1 MFRRRIA
8 QFLPNYNLFDRL
20 PVARPFKPYL
30 GHPNVWA
37 LNRRSV
43 AGAVAAGLFCGL
55 IPGPFQV
62 FGTLIWVLVARV
74 NLPVAVVTTL
84 YTNPVSIVPLY
95 VFAVAYGQLILGQVA
110 HSSMAPVPPWV
121 WSEWQAS
128 IAAYWDWMLGL
139 GPALAVGL
147 PATMVTF
154 AVLGYISVRVVWRA
168 AVVLAWR
175 RRAARRAQKNRT

>member
-8 QFLPNYNLFDRL
+8 QYLPTYDLFDRL
-20 PVARPFKPYL
+20 PWARPFKRYL

-62 FGTLIWVLVARV
+62 FGTLLWVLVAKV

-84 YTNPVSIVPLY
+84 YTNPITIVPLY
-95 VFAVAYGQLILGQVA
+95 VFAVAYGQFILGGVA
-110 HSSMAPVPPWV
+110 DASMAPVPPWV
-121 WSEWQAS
+121 WSQWQAS
-128 IAAYWDWMLGL
+128 LAAYMNWMLDL

-147 PATMVTF
+147 PATMFTF
-154 AVLGYISVRVVWRA
+154 AVLGYCTVR
-168 AVVLAWR
+168 LAWR
-175 RRAARRAQKNRT
+175 AGVVFAWRQRAARRARTNP